1 MKRVGGFYKKAGSKS
16 YYRWDEGFK
25 VFMEVTS
32 YADLISGAK
41 ARHAAFFD
49 KLGIA
54 P

>member
-1 MKRVGGFYKKAGSKS
+1 
-16 YYRWDEGFK
+16 
-25 VFMEVTS
+25 MEVTS
-32 YADLISGAK
+32 YAGLISGAK